1 MGCLPRCFI
10 RLAIASLLLIAAF
23 HKSPLRSARGPTA
36 SGSAF
41 SMYSPTE
48 RFGIGF
54 VPEVW
59 DGDAS
64 VPQSLGSYD
73 LAALKVGC
81 YLDWCFHAAPPQ
93 PRDVNLECVQLISV
107 HPDAWPPDWSAIRRA
122 AKLNPGSTW
131 IIGNEPESALQDNC
145 TPTGYA
151 RAYHEAYH
159 RVRRYDRTAQ
169 IAIGAV
175 VQPTPLRRRWLEE
188 AMRAHRAL
196 YGKKMPVDVWNIHVH
211 IIDEKEGGGAG
222 IPRGILPQPGEA
234 RHYAP
239 QDCANARIFVSLVQ
253 EFRTWMAHQ
262 GERNKPLIISEF
274 GVLLPSD
281 MVAGVGEGAERI
293 ESGDQLVE
301 EFMVRTFDWLLQAR
315 SERIGCPRDE
325 NRLVQRWAWYSLDY
339 SFYDDDTG
347 KGFNG
352 SLCDYRDRSPT
363 RFGRTFAAY
372 RGRATD

>member
-1 MGCLPRCFI
+1 MGCLPRCI
-10 RLAIASLLLIAAF
+10 VWLAVASLLLLAAF
-23 HKSPLRSARGPTA
+23 YGSGPRSTPGPTA
-36 SGSAF
+36 SASAL
-41 SMYSPTE
+41 SMYSPRE

-59 DGDAS
+59 DGDTP
-64 VPQSLGSYD
+64 VPQSLDDYD
-73 LAALKVGC
+73 LAALKVGW
-81 YLDWCFHAAPPQ
+81 YLDWRFHPIPPQ
-93 PRDVNLECVQLISV
+93 PRDVSLECAQMISV

-122 AKLNPGSTW
+122 AELNPGSTW
-131 IIGNEPESALQDNC
+131 IIGNEPESVLQDNC
-145 TPTGYA
+145 TPTEYA
-151 RAYHEAYH
+151 RAYHEAY
-159 RVRRYDRTAQ
+159 RRIKGYDRAAQ
-169 IAIGAV
+169 MAIGAV
-175 VQPTPLRRRWLEE
+175 VLPTPLRRRWLEE

-196 YGKKMPVDVWNIHVH
+196 YAQKMPVDVWNIHVH
-211 IIDEKEGGGAG
+211 IIDENEDGGAG
-222 IPRGILPQPGEA
+222 IPRGILAQPGEA
-234 RHYAP
+234 RHYTP

-253 EFRTWMAHQ
+253 EFRAWMAHQ

-281 MVAGVGEGAERI
+281 MVSGLGEGAERTEI
-293 ESGDQLVE
+293 GDKLVE

-325 NRLVQRWAWYSLDY
+325 NRLVQRWAWYSLND

-352 SLCDYRDRSPT
+352 SLCDHRDRSLT

-372 RGRATD
+372 RARPTD